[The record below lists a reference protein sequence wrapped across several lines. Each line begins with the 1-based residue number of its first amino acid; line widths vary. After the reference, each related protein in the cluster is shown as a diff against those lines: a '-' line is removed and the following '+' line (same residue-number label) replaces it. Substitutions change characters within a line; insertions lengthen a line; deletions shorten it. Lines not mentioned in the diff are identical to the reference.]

1 MGLDYQTI
9 LNWRFD
15 DVEQTYTE
23 KDSIL
28 YALGLGLGNNPTD
41 PEQIK
46 YLYEKQLQSF
56 PTMAVT
62 LGYPGAWL
70 ANPKTGIDMVKV
82 LHGEQHLE
90 IHRDLPSHGTVVGQ
104 TKVLDILDKG
114 AGKGALIFTQRQLYD
129 KASGDLLNTQ
139 KAVVFARSNGGFER
153 PPQTAPAAP
162 PSIPERT
169 ADSHQDIQIAPNA
182 ALLYRLSGDY
192 NPLHADPKIA
202 AKAGFQSPIL
212 HGLAT
217 FGIAA
222 RAVLDACATHSGSR
236 LTRFN
241 VRFSAPVYP
250 GETLRTEIWRSGEDM
265 IFRCK
270 VVERDQTVLNNG
282 AARIAR

>member
-90 IHRDLPSHGTVVGQ
+90 IHRDLPPHGTVVGQ

-114 AGKGALIFTQRQLYD
+114 ADKGC
-129 KASGDLLNTQ
+129 
-139 KAVVFARSNGGFER
+139 
-153 PPQTAPAAP
+153 
-162 PSIPERT
+162 
-169 ADSHQDIQIAPNA
+169 
-182 ALLYRLSGDY
+182 LLYTSDA
-192 NPLHADPKIA
+192 AD
-202 AKAGFQSPIL
+202 
-212 HGLAT
+212 
-217 FGIAA
+217 
-222 RAVLDACATHSGSR
+222 
-236 LTRFN
+236 
-241 VRFSAPVYP
+241 
-250 GETLRTEIWRSGEDM
+250 E
-265 IFRCK
+265 
-270 VVERDQTVLNNG
+270 
-282 AARIAR
+282 